1 MLALLHLSLP
11 GAFAVFAR
19 NFLVRRRL
27 FWPALVMNFGEPAL
41 YLLGLGLGLGH
52 FIGEMQGVSYLAF
65 LASGILA
72 SSAMNTASFEG
83 MYSVYTRMGPQK
95 TYDAMLATPLRVQ
108 DIVLGE
114 MLWCAAKAAFSA
126 SGIFIVALALGLIPH
141 AAALWV
147 LPAAILTGLAFAG
160 PAIVMSA
167 IARNYD
173 FFNYYV
179 VLVLTPMLLM
189 SGVFYPLDSLPAG
202 LRPWIDLLPLPHAVE
217 LMRGLMLDLALL
229 RPWTNI
235 LVLSLYAFFGFYLAS
250 WWVRR
255 RLLE

>member
-1 MLALLHLSLP
+1 MSFTPSLR
-11 GAFAVFAR
+11 GATAVFSR
-19 NFLVRRRL
+19 NFLVWRRL

-52 FIGEMQGVSYLAF
+52 FIGTMDGMSYLAF

-108 DIVLGE
+108 DIVFGE
-114 MLWCAAKAAFSA
+114 MLWCAAKASFSA
-126 SGIFIVALALGLIPH
+126 GGIFIVALALGLITSPS
-141 AAALWV
+141 ALWV
-147 LPAAILTGLAFAG
+147 LPAAVLVGLAFAG
-160 PAIVMSA
+160 PAIMMSA

-179 VLVLTPMLLM
+179 VLILTPMLLV
-189 SGVFYPLDSLPAG
+189 SGVFYPIDSLPAS
-202 LRPWIDLLPLPHAVE
+202 LRPWLDLLPLTHAVE
-217 LMRGLMLDLALL
+217 LMRGLMLEEVALL
-229 RPWTNI
+229 RPWSNI
-235 LVLSLYAFFGFYLAS
+235 LVLSLYFVFGFYIATWL
-250 WWVRR
+250 VRR

>member
-1 MLALLHLSLP
+1 MSFTPSLR
-11 GAFAVFAR
+11 GARAVFSR
-19 NFLVRRRL
+19 NLLVWRRL

-52 FIGEMQGVSYLAF
+52 FIGEMDGVSYLAF

-108 DIVLGE
+108 DIVFGE

-126 SGIFIVALALGLIPH
+126 VGIFIVALAIGLITSPS
-141 AAALWV
+141 ALWV
-147 LPAAILTGLAFAG
+147 VPAAILIGLAFAG
-160 PAIVMSA
+160 PAIMMSA

-179 VLVLTPMLLM
+179 VLLLTPMLLV
-189 SGVFYPLDSLPAG
+189 SGVFYPIDSLPAG
-202 LRPWIDLLPLPHAVE
+202 LRPWLDLLPLTHAVE
-217 LMRGLMLDLALL
+217 LMRGIMLEEVALL
-229 RPWTNI
+229 RPWSNI
-235 LVLSLYAFFGFYLAS
+235 LVLSLYFFFSFYVATWL
-250 WWVRR
+250 VRR